1 MRTLLK
7 FGTNNLY
14 VATFLLFLIP
24 ISSSPVIAG
33 PEQFIR
39 MVGEEAINALT
50 DKKISNQIRKT
61 RFRKILNRSF
71 EVKFIARFA
80 LGRYWRRANKNQ
92 LSEYTY
98 LFEEFIVQSYAN
110 LFKDY
115 SGETFN
121 VLKVRGIN
129 EIDQLVQSEI
139 FLKDGRKIRVSWRVR
154 GNETFKIV
162 DVMIE
167 GVSMALTQRDEFAAI
182 ISQNNGKIEGLLS
195 ALRLKSTR

>member
-1 MRTLLK
+1 MRTFKK

-24 ISSSPVIAG
+24 IASSPVVAS
-33 PEQFIR
+33 PDQFIR
-39 MVGEEAINALT
+39 AVGEEAINALT
-50 DKKISNQIRKT
+50 DKKISKQIRKT
-61 RFRKILNRSF
+61 RFRKILNRTF

-80 LGRYWRRANKNQ
+80 LGRYWRRANKSQ
-92 LSEYTY
+92 RSEYTF
-98 LFEEFIVQSYAN
+98 LFENFIVQSYAN

-121 VLKVRGIN
+121 VLKVRSIN
-129 EIDQLVQSEI
+129 EIDNLVKSEV
-139 FLKDGRKIRVSWRVR
+139 FLKDGRKIRVAWRVR
-154 GNETFKIV
+154 GDKSFKIV

-167 GVSMALTQRDEFAAI
+167 GVSMALTQRDEFSAI

-195 ALRLKSTR
+195 ALRKKSTN

>member
-1 MRTLLK
+1 MQTLLK

>member
-121 VLKVRGIN
+121 VLKVRVIN
-129 EIDQLVQSEI
+129 EIDQLVQSEV

-154 GNETFKIV
+154 GTKTFKIV

>member
-7 FGTNNLY
+7 IGTNNLY

-24 ISSSPVIAG
+24 ISSSPAIAG

-39 MVGEEAINALT
+39 MVGEEAINALA

-154 GNETFKIV
+154 GRKTFKIV

-195 ALRLKSTR
+195 ALRLRSTR

>member
-1 MRTLLK
+1 MLLLI
-7 FGTNNLY
+7 NRLSSI
-14 VATFLLFLIP
+14 LIP

-121 VLKVRGIN
+121 VLKVRVIN
-129 EIDQLVQSEI
+129 EIDQLVQSEV

-154 GNETFKIV
+154 GNKTFKIV

>member
-1 MRTLLK
+1 MQTLLK

-121 VLKVRGIN
+121 VLKVRVIN
-129 EIDQLVQSEI
+129 EIDQLVQSEV

-154 GNETFKIV
+154 GNKTFKIV

-182 ISQNNGKIEGLLS
+182 INVKEVRKVNKKNLCT
-195 ALRLKSTR
+195 AA

>member
-98 LFEEFIVQSYAN
+98 
-110 LFKDY
+110 
-115 SGETFN
+115 
-121 VLKVRGIN
+121 
-129 EIDQLVQSEI
+129 
-139 FLKDGRKIRVSWRVR
+139 
-154 GNETFKIV
+154 
-162 DVMIE
+162 
-167 GVSMALTQRDEFAAI
+167 
-182 ISQNNGKIEGLLS
+182 
-195 ALRLKSTR
+195 

>member
-1 MRTLLK
+1 MQTILK
-7 FGTNNLY
+7 SGTNNLF
-14 VATFLLFLIP
+14 VATFSLFLIL
-24 ISSSPVIAG
+24 IFSSPVIAG

-50 DKKISNQIRKT
+50 DRNISTQKRKT
-61 RFRKILNRSF
+61 RFRKILNRTF

-92 LSEYTY
+92 RSEYIY

-121 VLKVRGIN
+121 VSKVRGIS
-129 EIDQLVQSEI
+129 EIDNLVQSEV
-139 FLKDGRKIRVSWRVR
+139 FLKDGRKVRVSWRVR
-154 GNETFKIV
+154 GSKTFKIV

-182 ISQNNGKIEGLLS
+182 ISQNNGNIEGLLS
-195 ALRLKSTR
+195 ALRQKSTR